1 MSQKEEQENL
11 QIMQCPNENSAT
23 DATLEPECKSRFDLS
38 SKARKRLWA
47 AAMLLCVVAI
57 VAGVYL
63 TYTAFLAGGFLKAV
77 AVNGSSQVLFGSDML
92 IGYTTEKTDDQ
103 IDGRSVVVDASGN
116 ECNFSFKL
124 YNYLP
129 GDKNKVNDKEV
140 NVCLTIK
147 AQNASNGW
155 SVTQQVNGGSSQSVT
170 QQVRDGVN
178 LEFKANHATDYTYKV
193 TFSEDDLKNN
203 VVFTIKATV
212 LGNSPGT
219 NLKMLAVRVAPSQQA
234 TVTPAGVTGAGV
246 GNVESLDAYGYR
258 VTVTGA
264 KTRVTIKWGEDVELD
279 PHFETNH
286 AGATVDRSE
295 RTATFDMDPGS
306 QMINFYQAPGKERP
320 SSWGGVVTSCTGRTV
335 ESTTTTG

>member
-1 MSQKEEQENL
+1 MSEKEEPEE
-11 QIMQCPNENSAT
+11 MQTGECPDAAEMSNAT
-23 DATLEPECKSRFDLS
+23 SEPKRKSPFDLS
-38 SKARKRLWA
+38 PTARKRLWTA
-47 AAMLLCVVAI
+47 AVLLCVVAI
-57 VAGVYL
+57 VAGIYL
-63 TYTAFLAGGFLKAV
+63 TYTAYLAGGFLKAV
-77 AVNGSSQVLFGSDML
+77 EVNGSSQALFGSDLL
-92 IGYTTEKTDDQ
+92 IGYTASKEDGD
-103 IDGRSVVVDASGN
+103 IDGRSVVVDTSGE

-140 NVCLTIK
+140 NVRLTIT
-147 AQNASNGW
+147 AQNASSDW
-155 SVTQQVNGGSSQSVT
+155 SVTRQLDNGSSESAT

-178 LEFKANHATDYTYKV
+178 LDFKANHATDYIYKV
-193 TFSEDDLKNN
+193 TFPKDDLKNN

-320 SSWGGVVTSCTGRTV
+320 SSWGGVVTSCTGTTV
-335 ESTTTTG
+335 ESATTTG

>member
-11 QIMQCPNENSAT
+11 QITQCPNENSAT

-129 GDKNKVNDKEV
+129 GDKNRVND
-140 NVCLTIK
+140 
-147 AQNASNGW
+147 
-155 SVTQQVNGGSSQSVT
+155 
-170 QQVRDGVN
+170 
-178 LEFKANHATDYTYKV
+178 
-193 TFSEDDLKNN
+193 
-203 VVFTIKATV
+203 
-212 LGNSPGT
+212 
-219 NLKMLAVRVAPSQQA
+219 
-234 TVTPAGVTGAGV
+234 
-246 GNVESLDAYGYR
+246 
-258 VTVTGA
+258 
-264 KTRVTIKWGEDVELD
+264 
-279 PHFETNH
+279 
-286 AGATVDRSE
+286 
-295 RTATFDMDPGS
+295 
-306 QMINFYQAPGKERP
+306 
-320 SSWGGVVTSCTGRTV
+320 
-335 ESTTTTG
+335 